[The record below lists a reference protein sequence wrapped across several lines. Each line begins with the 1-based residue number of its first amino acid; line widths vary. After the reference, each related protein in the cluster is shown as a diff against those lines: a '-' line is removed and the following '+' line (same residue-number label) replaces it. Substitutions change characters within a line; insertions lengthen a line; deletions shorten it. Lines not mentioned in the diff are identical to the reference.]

1 MKKLIY
7 LVILLLLL
15 TASCKMGPNF
25 KKPVLN
31 NPAAFL
37 NDSLKG
43 DTIVY
48 DSLYNDS
55 IMNLA
60 WWELFQDS
68 SLQHLIQKAVNNNQD
83 YLIAISR
90 LDEAR
95 ANLGYVKA
103 DLYPKVDI
111 SAEAKRSKMN
121 LLGTTDEALNRFSI
135 APIISWEIDFWGKV
149 RRATESAK
157 ASLLATEYSKQKI
170 MISLIS
176 DVISNY
182 FLLLDYKARYDISKK
197 TYKSRKEYLGIITA
211 RFEKGIVPEI
221 DLNQAQIQEAQAEAA
236 VYLYQRLIK
245 KTEYIL
251 HILIGENPGKIDT
264 DKKLT
269 EQIVPPE
276 IPPGLPSQL
285 LERRPDI
292 REAEQVLA
300 AQNAQIGVAQA
311 MRFPSF
317 SLTALFGLG
326 SNELST
332 LSSADGLIW
341 SVGGQMLGPLF
352 NFNKN
357 KRRVDV
363 ERERTK
369 QMLLSY
375 EKTVL
380 TAFSEVED
388 ALVEINTYKNELA
401 ARKRQVKA
409 AENALR
415 LSRARYDRGVSSYL
429 EVLESNRQLFDA
441 ELIAIQTFDEYLR
454 AYLKLYKALGG
465 GW

>member
-1 MKKLIY
+1 MKKILYISLLALLI
-7 LVILLLLL
+7 
-15 TASCKMGPNF
+15 TAGCKVGPNF
-25 KKPVLN
+25 KKPVWN
-31 NPAAFL
+31 NPDAFL
-37 NDSLKG
+37 NDDLKG
-43 DTIVY
+43 DTVVY

-55 IMNLA
+55 LTNLA
-60 WWELFQDS
+60 WWQLFQDS
-68 SLQHLIQKAVNNNQD
+68 SLQKLIQKAVINNQD

-90 LDEAR
+90 LEEAR

-103 DLYPKVDI
+103 DLYPKIDLT
-111 SAEAKRSKMN
+111 ADAKTSKMN
-121 LLGTTDEALNRFSI
+121 LLGTSNDAVNRFSI
-135 APIISWEIDFWGKV
+135 APVVSWEIDFWGKV

-157 ASLLATEYSKQKI
+157 ASLLATEYSRQKVK
-170 MISLIS
+170 ISLIS
-176 DVISNY
+176 DVVSNY
-182 FLLLDYKARYDISKK
+182 FLLLDYKARYKIAQK
-197 TYKSRKEYLGIITA
+197 TYESRKTYLAIITA

-221 DLNQAQIQEAQAEAA
+221 DVNQAQIQEAQAEAA
-236 VYLYQRLIK
+236 IYLYERLIK

-251 HILIGENPGKIDT
+251 RILIGENPGEIVT
-264 DKKLT
+264 VTKLS

-285 LERRPDI
+285 IERRPDI
-292 REAEQVLA
+292 REAEQMLA

-317 SLTALFGLG
+317 SLTAMFGLG

-332 LSSADGLIW
+332 LVSADGLIW

-369 QMLLSY
+369 QMLLIY

-380 TAFSEVED
+380 TAFKEVED
-388 ALVEINTYKNELA
+388 ALVEINTYKNELQ
-401 ARKRQVKA
+401 ARKRQVTA

-415 LSRARYDRGVSSYL
+415 LSKARYDRGVTSYL

-441 ELIAIQTFDEYLR
+441 ELIATQLFDEYLR